1 MNDRK
6 RLHFFTT
13 LVLTAVLAGCS
24 GEKKATPAAAPAVR
38 DVAVQ
43 TVQPVA
49 VPDWGATVG
58 TVRALQSSQLAS
70 QIVAN
75 VVSIPAREGMRVRRG
90 QVLVELDG
98 AQARAAVQ
106 QASAAAAASRQQI
119 AAADA
124 DYGLAAS
131 TLKRYQALY
140 EKKSVSP
147 HELDQVQAQE
157 KAAAAR
163 REMSQSAQAQAEAAL
178 AQARAAEGY
187 TRIRAPFDGV
197 VTAKY
202 ADVGTLATPGTPLL
216 AVEDTRRFRL
226 EVSVDESQIAGV
238 KLGESV
244 PVALDAFGNETMTGK
259 VVEIVPAADPASRS
273 FTVKVELPVDAR
285 LRSGLFGRAQF
296 SQGQRQAILVP
307 HTAIV
312 ERGQLQGV
320 YVVGSDQIANLRYVT
335 LGNAAGA
342 QVEVL
347 SGLQAGDR
355 VVLEPGGRELDGR
368 RIEARP

>member
-1 MNDRK
+1 MNPR
-6 RLHFFTT
+6 RTT
-13 LVLTAVLAGCS
+13 LILFLLALAGALAGCS
-24 GEKKATPAAAPAVR
+24 AEKKAAPAAAPAVR
-38 DVAVQ
+38 GVSVE
-43 TVQPVA
+43 TVQPVT

-58 TVRALQSSQLAS
+58 TVRAVQSSQLSS

-75 VVSIPAREGMRVRRG
+75 IVSIPVSAGMRVRQG
-90 QVLVELDG
+90 QVLVALDA
-98 AQARAAVQ
+98 AQAHAAVQ
-106 QASAAAAASRQQI
+106 QASAAAAASQQEI

-124 DYGLAAS
+124 DYGLASS

-163 REMSQSAQAQAEAAL
+163 REMSRAGHAQAQAAL
-178 AQARAAEGY
+178 AQARTAEGY

-202 ADVGTLATPGTPLL
+202 ADVGTLATPGMPLV
-216 AVEDTRRFRL
+216 AVEDTRRYRL
-226 EVSVDESQIAGV
+226 EVSVDESQIADV
-238 KLGESV
+238 RLGASV
-244 PVALDAFGNETMTGK
+244 PVLLDALAGETMTGK
-259 VVEIVPAADPASRS
+259 VVQIVPAADPASRS

-296 SQGQRQAILVP
+296 SHGERQAILVRR
-307 HTAIV
+307 TAVI

-320 YVVGSDQIANLRYVT
+320 YVVGADQVASLRYVT
-335 LGNAAGA
+335 LGNATGA

-355 VVLEPGGRELDGR
+355 VVLEPGARELDGR
-368 RIEARP
+368 RIEARQ

>member
-1 MNDRK
+1 MKPARTMQF
-6 RLHFFTT
+6 LVILT
-13 LVLTAVLAGCS
+13 LAGLLAGCS
-24 GEKKATPAAAPAVR
+24 SEKKAGPAAAPAVR

-43 TVQPVA
+43 AVQPVT
-49 VPDWGATVG
+49 VPDFGATVG
-58 TVRALQSSQLAS
+58 TVRAAQSSQLSS

-75 VVSIPAREGMRVRRG
+75 IVAIPVTAGVRVRKG
-90 QVLVELDG
+90 QVLVVLDG
-98 AQARAAVQ
+98 AQAHAAMQ
-106 QASAAAAASRQQI
+106 QAAATAAAARQQI

-124 DYGLAAS
+124 DYGLASS

-157 KAAAAR
+157 RAAAAR
-163 REMSQSAQAQAEAAL
+163 REMSRAGQAQAEAAL
-178 AQARAAEGY
+178 AQARTAEGY

-202 ADVGTLATPGTPLL
+202 ADVGTLATPGTPLV

-226 EVSVDESQIAGV
+226 EVSVDESQIADV
-238 KLGESV
+238 RLDQSV
-244 PVALDAFGNETMTGK
+244 PVALDAFANETMTGK
-259 VVEIVPAADPASRS
+259 VVQIVPAADPASRS
-273 FTVKVELPVDAR
+273 FVVKVELPVDER

-296 SQGQRQAILVP
+296 AHGQRQAILISR
-307 HTAIV
+307 TAV
-312 ERGQLQGV
+312 LDRGQLQGV
-320 YVVGSDQIANLRYVT
+320 YVVGADQVANLRYVT

-347 SGLQAGDR
+347 SGLQPGDR
-355 VVLEPGGRELDGR
+355 VVLEPGARELDGR
-368 RIEARP
+368 RIEARQ